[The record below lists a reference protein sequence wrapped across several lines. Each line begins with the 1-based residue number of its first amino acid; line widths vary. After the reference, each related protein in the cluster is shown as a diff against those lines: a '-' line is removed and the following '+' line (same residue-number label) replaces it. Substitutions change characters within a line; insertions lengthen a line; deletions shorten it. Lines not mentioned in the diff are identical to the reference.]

1 MTGRNLYSIPK
12 IYIGNR
18 EIPEFSSVS
27 LQVPGNNQVSSLKLV
42 IDAPEYQDAHLFNQK
57 LRFFLGE
64 GGAESKPIFEGYI
77 KEFSPG
83 DTSIGITAYDA
94 RIFLSG
100 QDAEPIIITDKDN
113 YDGYTAVQFISDII
127 TKTLNTSGTIIDIS
141 ALSDTEPAITLT
153 GYRTKGR
160 TAYSIFLE
168 FIEKVVNDDNPKEP
182 LEWYVT
188 MEGNKLVVGKRQSI
202 ADGHRSYTLSY
213 MDGLQGLSYNKRIPA
228 NKATSVKGNSIG
240 SFQYGNSPMGVV
252 GKSATPPPHITEN
265 AELSNYARI
274 SVMKEFNENKE
285 ITARVSRCFDVGIE
299 SMIYLS
305 VPEKEVRGNHR
316 VTSKN
321 IQVQGDSVSCTL
333 GLDKRSPTLGD
344 FVESKIEQ

>member
-1 MTGRNLYSIPK
+1 MIGRNLYSIPK
-12 IYIGNR
+12 VYIGSR

-27 LQVPGNNQVSSLKLV
+27 ISVPGNNQVSSLKLM
-42 IDAPEYQDAHLFNQK
+42 INDPEYQDDHLFNQK

-64 GGAESKPIFEGYI
+64 GGAEAKPIFEGYI

-100 QDAEPIIITDKDN
+100 EDAEPIIITDKDN

-127 TKTLNTSGTIIDIS
+127 TKTLNTSDTIIDIS
-141 ALSDTEPAITLT
+141 ALSDTDPPATLT
-153 GYRTKGR
+153 GFRTSGQS
-160 TAYSIFLE
+160 AYSIFLK
-168 FIEKVVNDDNPKEP
+168 FIKEIVSDGNPEEP

-188 MEGNKLVVGKRQSI
+188 MEGNKLIVGKRRSI
-202 ADGHRSYTLSY
+202 PDGHRSYILSY
-213 MDGLQGLSYNKRIPA
+213 MDGLQSLSYSKRIPA
-228 NKATSVKGNSIG
+228 NKATAIQGESIG

-252 GKSATPPPHITEN
+252 GKMVSPPASTTEN
-265 AELSNYARI
+265 AELSDYARMT
-274 SVMKEFNENKE
+274 VMKEFNENKE
-285 ITARVSRCFDVGIE
+285 ISARVSRCFDVGIE

-321 IQVQGDSVSCTL
+321 IQVQGNSVSCTL
-333 GLDKRSPTLGD
+333 GLDKRNPVLGD
-344 FVESKIEQ
+344 FVESKIG